1 LIKGIKIQI
10 RFSDIDVL
18 GHVNNAVYLSY
29 FEVARV
35 IFFSNLMGEDWD
47 WHRNGVVL
55 RKNVIEYIKPVVLND
70 VPEIFIHTQRI
81 GKKSFTL
88 EYDLKVKNELR
99 STGSSV
105 LVSYDS
111 EKMISKDIPAKMK
124 GVLSELFRDDI

>member
-1 LIKGIKIQI
+1 MIKGIKIQI